1 MTKTY
6 ETPVA
11 RINLV
16 PKEVYW
22 RDTYGI
28 VLVSE
33 TYHDVVG
40 PGVHNRHFPHQV
52 DVWDNSARVNDDGTY
67 RGPDNKSTDRRY
79 TFSLKARSVAIVADS
94 AMADRTPHGVALQ
107 IGQTVEL
114 AVHEFV
120 IGRFKVAA
128 RQLGDP
134 DLVPVKDREEVPA

>member
-1 MTKTY
+1 MTTY

-28 VLVSE
+28 ALTSE

-52 DVWDNSARVNDDGTY
+52 DVWDNSARANADGTY
-67 RGPDNKSTDRRY
+67 RDPSGYTTDRRY
-79 TFSLKARSVAIVADS
+79 TFSLKARSVAIVADP
-94 AMADRTPHGVALQ
+94 AMADHTPHGAALQ